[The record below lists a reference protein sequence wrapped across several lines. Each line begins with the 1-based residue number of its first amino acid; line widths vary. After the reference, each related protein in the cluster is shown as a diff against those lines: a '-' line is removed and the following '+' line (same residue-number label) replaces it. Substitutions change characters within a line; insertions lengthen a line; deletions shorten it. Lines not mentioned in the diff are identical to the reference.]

1 LICRTA
7 TAAAAAAVAAAVG
20 AAVAAAVAVLLKPQ
34 HYRSD
39 HYEVL
44 HKLSGT
50 DSTPS

>member
-1 LICRTA
+1 LICRR
-7 TAAAAAAVAAAVG
+7 AAAAAAVAAAVT
-20 AAVAAAVAVLLKPQ
+20 AAAAVLLKPQ
-34 HYRSD
+34 RYGSD